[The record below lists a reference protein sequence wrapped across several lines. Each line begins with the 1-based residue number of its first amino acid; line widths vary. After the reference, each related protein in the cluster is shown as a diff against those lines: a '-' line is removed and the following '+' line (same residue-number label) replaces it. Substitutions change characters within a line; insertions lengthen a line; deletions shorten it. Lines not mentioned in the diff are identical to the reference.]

1 MAFEHPNSRAG
12 RKREASQRTADGV
25 FKAWETRTQLVKS
38 ELAAA
43 SAATDAKTARL
54 RALRLEKERLDAE
67 AALLAPP
74 PAAPAKKRAIK
85 PKRIIA

>member
-1 MAFEHPNSRAG
+1 MAFDNPNSRAG
-12 RKREASQRTADGV
+12 RKRDTAQRTADGV

-67 AALLAPP
+67 AALAAPP
-74 PAAPAKKRAIK
+74 PPAKKPAK
-85 PKRIIA
+85 PKSKRIIA

>member
-1 MAFEHPNSRAG
+1 MKEFLPTSRAA
-12 RKREASQRTADGV
+12 RKQDAVQRTADGV

-43 SAATDAKTARL
+43 SAANDAKTARL

-67 AALLAPP
+67 AAALEPP
-74 PAAPAKKRAIK
+74 EPVKAKKK
-85 PKRIIA
+85 PVRRIVG